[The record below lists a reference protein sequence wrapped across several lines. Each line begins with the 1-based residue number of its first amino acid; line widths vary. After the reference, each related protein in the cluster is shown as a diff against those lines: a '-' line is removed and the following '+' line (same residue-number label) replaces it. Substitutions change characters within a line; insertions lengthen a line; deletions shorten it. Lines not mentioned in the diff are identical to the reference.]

1 MPTISIT
8 KTYSDGTVLTEAD
21 LDNFKDDVET
31 FLNTTKIDQDN
42 IQTGGVDAASLAT
55 DSVETI
61 KIKDLNVTTAK
72 LANNSVD
79 STKLASGVGES
90 DGIILPV
97 QVFS

>member
-1 MPTISIT
+1 MPTLTIT
-8 KTYSDGTVLTEAD
+8 KTYADGSVLTEAD
-21 LDNFKDDVET
+21 LDNIKTDVEN

-42 IQTGGVDAASLAT
+42 IQTGGVNAASLAT

-72 LANNSVD
+72 IAANAVTSA
-79 STKLASGVGES
+79 KLASGVGES
-90 DGIILPV
+90 DGIILPT